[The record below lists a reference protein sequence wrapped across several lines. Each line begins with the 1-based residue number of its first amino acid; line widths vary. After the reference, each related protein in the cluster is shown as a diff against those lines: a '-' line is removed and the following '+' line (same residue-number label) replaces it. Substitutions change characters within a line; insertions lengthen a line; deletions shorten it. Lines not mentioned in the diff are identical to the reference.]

1 MTTQAIADKIIAN
14 CISGD
19 FFANYNELYADD
31 VVTYE
36 PRDSQLGERET
47 KGLPAIIARAEQF
60 HQLIEKVLSKKVSE
74 PIVAGNYFSFR
85 LTQEFELKNIGY
97 LKLDELC
104 MFRVKDGKIVYEEY
118 FY

>member
-1 MTTQAIADKIIAN
+1 MTTQAIADKVVAN
-14 CISGD
+14 CISGN
-19 FFANYNELYADD
+19 FLANYQELYADD
-31 VVTYE
+31 VVAYE

-47 KGLPAIIARAEQF
+47 KGLAAVMARAAQF
-60 HQLIEKVLSKKVSE
+60 HEQIEKVLSKQVY
-74 PIVAGNYFSFR
+74 PPVVAGNYFTFR

-97 LKLDELC
+97 FKLDELC